1 MLCGCSI
8 VIVKLS
14 AKVITIEPVQNA
26 LSVEQVVKLFSTAS
40 EQICALKEVD
50 KFVVEGGKCWGSSGF
65 GCKPALFY
73 RH

>member
-50 KFVVEGGKCWGSSGF
+50 KFVVEGENVGVV
-65 GCKPALFY
+65 
-73 RH
+73 